1 MADLPVV
8 IVGAGPAGLMA
19 AQVLGEAGY
28 RVQVFD
34 RMPAPGRKFL
44 RAGIG
49 GLNLTHSEPARTFLD
64 RYEPA
69 AAVAPWLQQLD
80 ADGVRQWA
88 ALLGVETFTGTSGRV
103 FPVQKKASPLLRAWL
118 RHLDSLGVE
127 LHTRHQWQG
136 WTTQN
141 TEGQDQQIH
150 RFSADGEN
158 REIAACAT
166 VLALG
171 GGSWARLGSDGAWT
185 GVLSGAGITV
195 KELAAS
201 NCGFDYPWSEFVAK
215 NFAGQP
221 LKTVKLTLFDDGAE
235 VFSRRGESLISRNGI
250 QGSLVYAASRTI
262 RQLLEKQGAAT
273 LCWDLMPDH
282 SHDALM
288 LRLQVPRGKTSLGNY
303 LRKRLGLNPVKTALL
318 RELAPECLSDMHA
331 LASAIKAL
339 PMTVKSARP
348 VDEAISTA
356 GGVALDELDTRLM
369 FKKYPGVFCA
379 GEMLDWDAPTGG
391 YLLTACLAGGKV
403 SAQGVMDYLA
413 GK

>member
-8 IVGAGPAGLMA
+8 IIGAGPAGLMA

-49 GLNLTHSEPARTFLD
+49 GLNLTHSEPARAFLD

-250 QGSLVYAASRTI
+250 QGSL
-262 RQLLEKQGAAT
+262 
-273 LCWDLMPDH
+273 
-282 SHDALM
+282 
-288 LRLQVPRGKTSLGNY
+288 
-303 LRKRLGLNPVKTALL
+303 
-318 RELAPECLSDMHA
+318 
-331 LASAIKAL
+331 
-339 PMTVKSARP
+339 
-348 VDEAISTA
+348 
-356 GGVALDELDTRLM
+356 
-369 FKKYPGVFCA
+369 
-379 GEMLDWDAPTGG
+379 
-391 YLLTACLAGGKV
+391 
-403 SAQGVMDYLA
+403 
-413 GK
+413 